1 MLRLLHRN
9 LGRDIANLLLEIL
22 LRATELA
29 DALSYLLRYFR
40 DLLWSEQQNH
50 DEHDEQELATTDIKH
65 LSSCR
70 RRLLG
75 ACPKNRRPCLTLH
88 P

>member
-22 LRATELA
+22 LRASELA
-29 DALSYLLRYFR
+29 DALSNLLRHFW